1 MGDYIKS
8 KKDKKFQSQDA
19 LRTVQSV
26 INDADA
32 ALKDKSRCMEN
43 SPIGEAVAGA
53 VGVGVGVGS
62 VHIGVSFFAFCF
74 LTG

>member
-8 KKDKKFQSQDA
+8 KKDKKFQSKDA

-32 ALKDKSRCMEN
+32 ALKDKVT
-43 SPIGEAVAGA
+43 IY
-53 VGVGVGVGS
+53 
-62 VHIGVSFFAFCF
+62 
-74 LTG
+74 T

>member
-32 ALKDKSRCMEN
+32 ALKDKVTIYTQIIVLQERVRSMEN
-43 SPIGEAVAGA
+43 EVYPQGTPYFIPFGWTC
-53 VGVGVGVGS
+53 
-62 VHIGVSFFAFCF
+62 FAR
-74 LTG
+74 